1 MPTNLP
7 NKTVEDSAAATR
19 LFFDVYGKATTE
31 FAANEVSAAIAFFET
46 KGFDKEAAVTVSS
59 VILNQAKAD
68 GVPVFTLLDSIKGF
82 TTLQLNSLI
91 TEILNNNRPRT
102 STLGFR
108 LESIDKTEISRN
120 IAA

>member
-7 NKTVEDSAAATR
+7 NKTIEDSAAATR
-19 LFFDVYGKATTE
+19 LFFDVYGKPTTE
-31 FAANEVSAAIAFFET
+31 FAANEVGAAIGFFES
-46 KGFDKEAAVTVSS
+46 KGFDRDAAITVSS

-68 GVPVFTLLDSIKGF
+68 GVPVFTLIDSIKGF
-82 TTLQLNSLI
+82 TSLQLSSLVA
-91 TEILNNNRPRT
+91 EILNNNRPRT

-108 LESIDKTEISRN
+108 AESVDKTEITRN